1 MAVCSDGRWRVNER
15 PVLDR
20 EEEDVWDPG
29 EPLRYPIRDH
39 FGRSGQKWSGRVWGS
54 LASNSKVPS
63 ATTSVGLDESGPAEC
78 GGHLRAIQR
87 YHPRPLRSVW
97 TKVVRPSVG
106 VTCEQFKDTIR
117 DHFGRSGRKWSGRVW
132 VTCEPFNDAPSATTS
147 VGLDKSGPAECG
159 GHLRAI
165 QRYHPRPLRSVWTKM
180 VRPSVGVTC
189 EQFKDTIRDHF
200 GRFGQK
206 WSGRVWGSLASN
218 SKIPSATT
226 SVGLDENGPAECGGH
241 LRAIQRYHPRP
252 LRSVWTKVVRPSV
265 GVTCEQFKDT
275 IRDHFG
281 RFGRKWS
288 GRVWGSLASNS
299 KIPSATTSVGLD
311 ESGPAEC
318 GGHLRAIQRYHPR
331 PLRSVW
337 TKVVRPSVGV
347 TCEQFKDTIRDH
359 FGRSGRKW
367 SGRVGV
373 RRRQSSGRVDGCLTD
388 GRDDDDDV
396 FSLRYGIA

>member
-1 MAVCSDGRWRVNER
+1 MVR
-15 PVLDR
+15 PSVG
-20 EEEDVWDPG
+20 VTC
-29 EPLRYPIRDH
+29 EPFNDAPSATTSVH

-54 LASNSKVPS
+54 LASNSKIPS
-63 ATTSVGLDESGPAEC
+63 ATTSVGRDESGPAEC

-132 VTCEPFNDAPSATTS
+132 
-147 VGLDKSGPAECG
+147 
-159 GHLRAI
+159 
-165 QRYHPRPLRSVWTKM
+165 
-180 VRPSVGVTC
+180 
-189 EQFKDTIRDHF
+189 
-200 GRFGQK
+200 
-206 WSGRVWGSLASN
+206 GSLASN

-226 SVGLDENGPAECGGH
+226 SVGRDESGPAECGS
-241 LRAIQRYHPRP
+241 LANLSMMPHPRP

-281 RFGRKWS
+281 RFGQKWS

-347 TCEQFKDTIRDH
+347 TCEQFKGTIRDH

-367 SGRVGV
+367 SGRVWGSLASLSKIPSATTSV
-373 RRRQSSGRVDGCLTD
+373 GLDEKWSGRVWG
-388 GRDDDDDV
+388 
-396 FSLRYGIA
+396 SLASNSKVPSATTSVGLDESGPAECGGHLRAIQRVPHPRPLRSVWTKVVRPSVGDFTPMVNGGAPR

>member
-1 MAVCSDGRWRVNER
+1 MSER
-15 PVLDR
+15 PRTRWASSVASIVSLL
-20 EEEDVWDPG
+20 PPPLLG
-29 EPLRYPIRDH
+29 ER
-39 FGRSGQKWSGRVWGS
+39 GS
-54 LASNSKVPS
+54 LASNSKIPS
-63 ATTSVGLDESGPAEC
+63 ATTSVGLDDSGPAEC

-117 DHFGRSGRKWSGRVW
+117 DHFGRS
-132 VTCEPFNDAPSATTS
+132 
-147 VGLDKSGPAECG
+147 
-159 GHLRAI
+159 
-165 QRYHPRPLRSVWTKM
+165 
-180 VRPSVGVTC
+180 
-189 EQFKDTIRDHF
+189 
-200 GRFGQK
+200 
-206 WSGRVWGSLASN
+206 
-218 SKIPSATT
+218 
-226 SVGLDENGPAECGGH
+226 
-241 LRAIQRYHPRP
+241 
-252 LRSVWTKVVRPSV
+252 
-265 GVTCEQFKDT
+265 
-275 IRDHFG
+275 
-281 RFGRKWS
+281 GRKWS

-367 SGRVGV
+367 SGRVWVTSLLWSTGV
-373 RRRQSSGRVDGCLTD
+373 LPGDSAIRWMGWSRVFKPFYRHGVIPGDFSKPTVRPLNQSITV
-388 GRDDDDDV
+388 
-396 FSLRYGIA
+396 I